1 MKVCNLLRKNMWKI
15 TSGSLELIFYQEKLT
30 MLKFEA
36 FFSQITLCVSAVQV
50 HQNCVYERGRL
61 TSGLY
66 NNGCACAKVYS
77 LIFFLVRFYF
87 LGHIFSKCK
96 LGISLIKISLST
108 LCSANIENL
117 TSFPFT
123 SGSESIRITFL
134 CFPLWKRKIT
144 EDISN
149 DLKNGWKLSG
159 IVHCW
164 STQTTRDSW
173 RWCDKCHSK
182 CR

>member
-1 MKVCNLLRKNMWKI
+1 MCNLLRKNMWKI

-77 LIFFLVRFYF
+77 IIFFLVRFYF

-96 LGISLIKISLST
+96 LGINL
-108 LCSANIENL
+108 NQNL
-117 TSFPFT
+117 TQYSLLRQYWEFNIL
-123 SGSESIRITFL
+123 SIYIGFGKHSDYLSLLSLMKEQNNRGYFEWPEKWL
-134 CFPLWKRKIT
+134 EAQRHRPLLI
-144 EDISN
+144 DSN
-149 DLKNGWKLSG
+149 N
-159 IVHCW
+159 
-164 STQTTRDSW
+164 
-173 RWCDKCHSK
+173 
-182 CR
+182 

>member
-1 MKVCNLLRKNMWKI
+1 MQFVAKNMWKI

-77 LIFFLVRFYF
+77 IIFFLVRFYF
-87 LGHIFSKCK
+87 LEHIFSKCK

-117 TSFPFT
+117 TPFIYIGFRKH
-123 SGSESIRITFL
+123 SDYLSLLSLMKEENNRGYFEWPEKWLEVQRHR
-134 CFPLWKRKIT
+134 PLLIDW
-144 EDISN
+144 N
-149 DLKNGWKLSG
+149 N
-159 IVHCW
+159 
-164 STQTTRDSW
+164 
-173 RWCDKCHSK
+173 
-182 CR
+182 